1 MCLNYKVLAGILVI
15 IVLLYLFAPKFANF
29 SWILLVLICPLSMIL
44 MMAGMQNMNEKPEDN
59 NQTNGSNNNERAKQ

>member
-29 SWILLVLICPLSMIL
+29 SWILLVLICPLSMVF
-44 MMAGMQNMNEKPEDN
+44 MMAGMKNMNKKPEDDKQPNDN
-59 NQTNGSNNNERAKQ
+59 NDSERT